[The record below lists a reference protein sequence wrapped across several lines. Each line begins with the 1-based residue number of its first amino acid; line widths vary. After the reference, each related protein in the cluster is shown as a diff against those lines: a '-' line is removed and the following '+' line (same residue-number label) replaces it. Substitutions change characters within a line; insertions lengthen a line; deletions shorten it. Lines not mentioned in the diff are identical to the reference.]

1 MSSSDSKEGYNP
13 RVTDVHEIQVNVQ
26 EISLLLEELKRIK
39 GLKTEIIYE
48 NSNSNDDISCNNS
61 TKNKIHENSDGVRNH
76 QKDISR
82 RNSKKYQCE
91 ICSKEFANNS
101 RLKRHV
107 KIHKSQPLADENKI
121 HKNLSNDESKE
132 IHVRHPVDDHSY
144 ESNYDD
150 EIVDTVEENDNS
162 AEIIKQEN
170 IFDDED
176 FCNRALQ
183 FEEKFFSK
191 ENINVDEQEIDI
203 KDNLK
208 SEVDYFNSNGGEEE
222 MHDDLQDEEHFDFL
236 ENDIF
241 FKKEEP
247 LVFVDNLDAEVEL
260 KLYRLD
266 HKCLQLYQSTKSY
279 GQKKKLLQS
288 LCAIQDRKETL
299 GVLKQPYKISDNN
312 WVCHICYNTF
322 SSKNR

>member
-1 MSSSDSKEGYNP
+1 
-13 RVTDVHEIQVNVQ
+13 
-26 EISLLLEELKRIK
+26 
-39 GLKTEIIYE
+39 
-48 NSNSNDDISCNNS
+48 
-61 TKNKIHENSDGVRNH
+61 
-76 QKDISR
+76 
-82 RNSKKYQCE
+82 
-91 ICSKEFANNS
+91 
-101 RLKRHV
+101 
-107 KIHKSQPLADENKI
+107 
-121 HKNLSNDESKE
+121 
-132 IHVRHPVDDHSY
+132 
-144 ESNYDD
+144 
-150 EIVDTVEENDNS
+150 
-162 AEIIKQEN
+162 
-170 IFDDED
+170 
-176 FCNRALQ
+176 
-183 FEEKFFSK
+183 
-191 ENINVDEQEIDI
+191 
-203 KDNLK
+203 
-208 SEVDYFNSNGGEEE
+208 